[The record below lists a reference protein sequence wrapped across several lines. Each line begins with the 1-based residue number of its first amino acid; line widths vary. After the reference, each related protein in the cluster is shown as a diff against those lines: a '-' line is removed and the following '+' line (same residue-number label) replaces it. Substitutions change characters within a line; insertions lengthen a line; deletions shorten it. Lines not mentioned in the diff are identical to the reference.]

1 MAGPFLVPFWAGKKE
16 QEKIMNAK
24 ELLIL
29 NFEEV
34 RRRSIK
40 VWKSISEENLYWKPD
55 PGAMSC
61 IEMIRHVLE
70 SENIYHHIIL
80 HHGGHGDNES
90 PLTGNPYTTI
100 DDELKNAQPY
110 REKFLKM
117 VHSFSLKEL
126 DEVYITRKEKKQHRK
141 LGDYLLRVAY
151 HESVHTGQLLDYLR
165 TLKAQR
171 ANIWD

>member
-1 MAGPFLVPFWAGKKE
+1 
-16 QEKIMNAK
+16 MNAK

-40 VWKSISEENLYWKPD
+40 VWKNISDDDLFWKPD

-61 IEMIRHVLE
+61 FEMIRHVLE
-70 SENIYHHIIL
+70 SENIYHQIIL
-80 HHGGHGDNES
+80 HRGAPGSYES
-90 PLTGNPYTTI
+90 PLTGNPYTSI
-100 DDELKNAQPY
+100 EEELKNAQPY

-117 VHSFSLKEL
+117 VNALSARDL
-126 DEVYITRKEKKQHRK
+126 DEVYITRKGKNQHRK
-141 LGDYLLRVAY
+141 ISDYLLRVAY

-165 TLKAQR
+165 TLKAPR
-171 ANIWD
+171 AAIWD

>member
-1 MAGPFLVPFWAGKKE
+1 
-16 QEKIMNAK
+16 MNAK
-24 ELLIL
+24 ELLLL

-40 VWKSISEENLYWKPD
+40 VWKEIPEDDLYWRPD

-61 IEMIRHVLE
+61 FQMIRHVLE

-80 HHGGHGDNES
+80 NRGNLGNYES
-90 PLTGNPYTTI
+90 PLTSNPYSTV
-100 DDELKNAQPY
+100 DDELKYAQPY

-141 LGDYLLRVAY
+141 LGDYLLRMAY
-151 HESVHTGQLLDYLR
+151 HEAVHTGQLLDYLR
-165 TLKAQR
+165 TLKAPR
-171 ANIWD
+171 ASVWD

>member
-1 MAGPFLVPFWAGKKE
+1 
-16 QEKIMNAK
+16 MNAK

-40 VWKSISEENLYWKPD
+40 IWMNISEDNLYWKPD
-55 PGAMSC
+55 PAAMNC

-80 HHGGHGDNES
+80 HRGVLGNYES

-117 VHSFSLKEL
+117 VNSFSGKEL
-126 DEVYITRKEKKQHRK
+126 EEVYIVRKEKKQQRT

-165 TLKAQR
+165 TLKAAR
-171 ANIWD
+171 ADIWD

>member
-1 MAGPFLVPFWAGKKE
+1 
-16 QEKIMNAK
+16 MNAK

-40 VWKSISEENLYWKPD
+40 VWKNISEEDLFWKPD
-55 PGAMSC
+55 PQAMTC

-80 HHGGHGDNES
+80 HRGASGNYES
-90 PLTGNPYTTI
+90 PLTGNPFTTV
-100 DDELKNAQPY
+100 DDELKNAQPF

-117 VHSFSLKEL
+117 VHAFSLQEL
-126 DEVYITRKEKKQHRK
+126 EEEYITRKEKNQKRK

-151 HESVHTGQLLDYLR
+151 HESVHAGQLLSYLR
-165 TLKAQR
+165 TLNAPR
-171 ANIWD
+171 AAIWD

>member
-1 MAGPFLVPFWAGKKE
+1 
-16 QEKIMNAK
+16 MNAK

-40 VWKSISEENLYWKPD
+40 VWKEIPEEDLYWRPD
-55 PGAMSC
+55 PQAMSC
-61 IEMIRHVLE
+61 FGMIRHVLE

-80 HHGGHGDNES
+80 SRGNPGNYES
-90 PLTGNPYTTI
+90 PLTGNPYSTV

-126 DEVYITRKEKKQHRK
+126 EELYITRKEKKQHRK
-141 LGDYLLRVAY
+141 LGDYLLRMAY
-151 HESVHTGQLLDYLR
+151 HEAVHTGQLLDYLR
-165 TLKAQR
+165 TLKSPR
-171 ANIWD
+171 ANVWD

>member
-1 MAGPFLVPFWAGKKE
+1 
-16 QEKIMNAK
+16 MNAK

-40 VWKSISEENLYWKPD
+40 VWKGIADDDLYWRPD
-55 PGAMSC
+55 PDAMSC
-61 IEMIRHVLE
+61 LEMIRHVLE

-80 HHGGHGDNES
+80 HQGVLGDYES
-90 PLTGNPYTTI
+90 PLAKNPFSTV
-100 DDELKNAQPY
+100 DDELKYAQPF

-117 VHSFSLKEL
+117 VNSLSLKEL
-126 DEVYITRKEKKQHRK
+126 EEVYITRKEKKQHRK
-141 LGDYLLRVAY
+141 LGDYLLRMAY

-165 TLKAQR
+165 TLKAAR

>member
-1 MAGPFLVPFWAGKKE
+1 ME
-16 QEKIMNAK
+16 AK

-40 VWKSISEENLYWKPD
+40 VWKSISDEDLFWRPD
-55 PGAMSC
+55 SEAMSC
-61 IEMIRHVLE
+61 FEMIRHVLE
-70 SENIYHHIIL
+70 NENIYHHNIVNR
-80 HHGGHGDNES
+80 GVPGNYTC
-90 PLTGNPYTTI
+90 PLKGNPYTTV

-117 VHSFSLKEL
+117 INSFTAEDLE
-126 DEVYITRKEKKQHRK
+126 EEYITHREIRQRRK
-141 LGDYLLRVAY
+141 LGVHLLRIAY

-165 TLKAQR
+165 TLNAPR
-171 ANIWD
+171 AVIWD

>member
-1 MAGPFLVPFWAGKKE
+1 MNLD
-16 QEKIMNAK
+16 IMNAK

-40 VWKSISEENLYWKPD
+40 LWKNISEEHLYWKPD
-55 PGAMSC
+55 TGAMSC

-70 SENIYHHIIL
+70 SENIYHYIVL
-80 HHGGHGDNES
+80 HGGNLGNYES
-90 PLTGNPYTTI
+90 PLASNPYGSV
-100 DDELKNAQPY
+100 DDELRNAQPY

-117 VHSFSLKEL
+117 VNGFTSKEL
-126 DEVYITRKEKKQHRK
+126 EELYITRKEVKQHRK
-141 LGDYLLRVAY
+141 LGDYLLRIAY

-165 TLKAQR
+165 TLKTAR
-171 ANIWD
+171 PKIWD

>member
-1 MAGPFLVPFWAGKKE
+1 MT
-16 QEKIMNAK
+16 AK

-40 VWKSISEENLYWKPD
+40 VWKNISEEDLFWKPD
-55 PGAMSC
+55 PQAMTC

-80 HHGGHGDNES
+80 HRGGGGNYES
-90 PLTGNPYTTI
+90 PLTGNPFTSV
-100 DDELKNAQPY
+100 DDELKNAQPF

-126 DEVYITRKEKKQHRK
+126 DEEYITRKEKNQHRK

-151 HESVHTGQLLDYLR
+151 HESVHTGQLLGYLR
-165 TLKAQR
+165 TLNAPR
-171 ANIWD
+171 AAIWD

>member
-1 MAGPFLVPFWAGKKE
+1 
-16 QEKIMNAK
+16 MNAK

-40 VWKSISEENLYWKPD
+40 VWKNISEEDLFWKPD
-55 PGAMSC
+55 PQAMTC

-80 HHGGHGDNES
+80 HRGTIGDYES
-90 PLTGNPYTTI
+90 PLTGNPFTAV
-100 DDELKNAQPY
+100 DDELKNAQPF

-117 VHSFSLKEL
+117 VHSFSLQEL
-126 DEVYITRKEKKQHRK
+126 EEEYITRKEKNQKRK

-151 HESVHTGQLLDYLR
+151 HESVHAGQLLSYLR
-165 TLKAQR
+165 TLNAPR
-171 ANIWD
+171 AAIWD

>member
-1 MAGPFLVPFWAGKKE
+1 
-16 QEKIMNAK
+16 MNAK

-40 VWKSISEENLYWKPD
+40 VWKGISENDLFWKPD
-55 PGAMSC
+55 PAAISC
-61 IEMIRHVLE
+61 FEMIRHVLE

-80 HHGGHGDNES
+80 NRGVLGDYKC
-90 PLTGNPYTTI
+90 PLTGNPYTSI
-100 DDELKNAQPY
+100 EDELRNAQPY

-117 VHSFSLKEL
+117 VHTLSLTEL
-126 DEVYITRKEKKQHRK
+126 EEVHITRKEVKQNRK
-141 LGDYLLRVAY
+141 LADYLLRVAY

-165 TLKAQR
+165 TLKAPR
-171 ANIWD
+171 AVIWD

>member
-1 MAGPFLVPFWAGKKE
+1 
-16 QEKIMNAK
+16 MNAK

-40 VWKSISEENLYWKPD
+40 VWKAISEDSLYWRPD
-55 PGAMSC
+55 PAAMNC
-61 IEMIRHVLE
+61 IEMVRHVLE

-80 HHGGHGDNES
+80 YRGVPGDYAS
-90 PLTGNPYTTI
+90 PLTGNPYVSI
-100 DDELKNAQPY
+100 EDELKQAQPY

-117 VHSFSLKEL
+117 VHSFSQKDL
-126 DEVYITRKEKKQHRK
+126 DEIYITRKEKKQHRQ
-141 LGDYLLRVAY
+141 LGDYLLRMAY

-165 TLKAQR
+165 TLKVAR
-171 ANIWD
+171 ADIWD

>member
-1 MAGPFLVPFWAGKKE
+1 
-16 QEKIMNAK
+16 MNAK

-40 VWKSISEENLYWKPD
+40 VWKNIDEECLFWKPD
-55 PGAMSC
+55 PAAMSC
-61 IEMIRHVLE
+61 IEMVRHALE

-80 HHGGHGDNES
+80 HRGELGDYVS
-90 PLTGNPYTTI
+90 PLSGNPFTTVE
-100 DDELKNAQPY
+100 DELKHAQPY
-110 REKFLKM
+110 REKFLQM
-117 VHSFSLKEL
+117 VNSFSVKEL
-126 DEVYITRKEKKQHRK
+126 EDIYITRKEKRQRRR

-165 TLKAQR
+165 TIKVPR
-171 ANIWD
+171 PDIWD